1 MFQVLASDTG
11 LEAGL
16 ASGRRLVLRFADFVE
31 QHQKLVLSLYSIL
44 FVLVAEFRS
53 ASKLLWYDELASYL
67 PAKLSMAGLWAF
79 SREGLDVHPPLTSLL
94 VKGMIATVGDNLLTI
109 RLPFI
114 LSYLVMCL
122 CIYRFVSR
130 RCPAVY
136 ALAAMVF
143 PTIAATYYYATEI
156 RGYAVLM
163 GMTGLAL
170 LCWQS
175 ASDGRRHILSV
186 VGLFLSLSLCVCSH
200 YYALFVW
207 IPLGLAELTRIWDR
221 RKVDWPV
228 CLAIMFS
235 TLPLLLFLP
244 AIRAAREAYAATV
257 WNKPSITLS
266 EVGDTYGALLN
277 LSFMPLVGA
286 IALWL
291 VLSRL
296 GPLPD
301 AKPVHVP
308 RAERVLIGT
317 LALLPVFALPLSLLA
332 GAFLPRYVLPSII
345 GVAVFFAFG
354 LVRALGRD
362 RLVGSILAVVFLGWF
377 CLKNGK
383 VVLAGIRMQGA
394 ASASIECYRQQ
405 AWMQELAGNNL
416 PIAATNTPF
425 FLQLQFYAPPMIRSR
440 VIYLVSRK
448 YAMEFDG
455 SDTGDDNMV
464 HFSRRVSLPLVD
476 YDAFV
481 AKNPHFMVCADTASP
496 TWLTEKLLKDGA
508 SLRLRKRE
516 GFVYVYEVYYQASDA
531 TSEHNHK

>member
-1 MFQVLASDTG
+1 
-11 LEAGL
+11 
-16 ASGRRLVLRFADFVE
+16 VE
-31 QHQKLVLSLYSIL
+31 HHQKLILSLYSIL
-44 FVLVAEFRS
+44 FIVVAEFRS
-53 ASKLLWYDELASYL
+53 ASKLLWSDELATYL
-67 PAKLSMAGLWAF
+67 PAKLPLADLWAF
-79 SREGLDVHPPLTSLL
+79 FREGLDVHPPLPSLL
-94 VKGMIATVGDNLLTI
+94 VKGMTAAVGDNLLTV

-114 LSYLVMCL
+114 LSYLLMCL
-122 CIYRFVSR
+122 CIYKFVSR

-136 ALAAMVF
+136 AVAAMVF

-156 RGYAVLM
+156 RGYAFLM

-175 ASDGRRHILSV
+175 ASDGRRRILSI
-186 VGLFLSLSLCVCSH
+186 VGLFLSLSLGVCSH
-200 YYALFVW
+200 YYAVLVW
-207 IPLGLAELTRIWDR
+207 IPLGLAELTRIRDR

-228 CLAIMFS
+228 CLALILS
-235 TLPLLLFLP
+235 TWPVLVLLPS
-244 AIRAAREAYAATV
+244 IRAARGAYAATTY
-257 WNKPSITLS
+257 NKPILSLS

-332 GAFLPRYVLPSII
+332 GAFSTRYILPSII
-345 GVAVFFAFG
+345 GVAIFFAFG
-354 LVRALGRD
+354 LARALGRD
-362 RLVGSILAVVFLGWF
+362 LLVGSVLAVVFLGWF
-377 CLKNGK
+377 CLKQQK
-383 VVLAGIRMQGA
+383 VVLGGIRTGLA
-394 ASASIECYRQQ
+394 AGASIEQSYGHQ
-405 AWMQELAGNNL
+405 AWMRELAGNTL
-416 PIAATNTPF
+416 PIAATNAGF
-425 FLQLQFYAPPMIRSR
+425 FLQLQFYAPPSIRSR
-440 VIYLVSRK
+440 VVYVVSRK
-448 YAMEFDG
+448 HAMELDG

-516 GFVYVYEVYYQASDA
+516 SLVYVYEVYYQASDA
-531 TSEHNHK
+531 ASDHNHN

>member
-16 ASGRRLVLRFADFVE
+16 AFGRRLVLRFADFVE
-31 QHQKLVLSLYSIL
+31 QHQKLVLSLYSVLFIL
-44 FVLVAEFRS
+44 VTEFRS

-79 SREGLDVHPPLTSLL
+79 FREGLDVHPPLTSLL
-94 VKGMIATVGDNLLTI
+94 VKGVIAAVGDNLLTI

-130 RCPAVY
+130 RCPGVY

-156 RGYAVLM
+156 RGYAVLL
-163 GMTGLAL
+163 GMTGVAL

-175 ASDGRRHILSV
+175 ASDSRRRIVSV
-186 VGLFLSLSLCVCSH
+186 VGLFLSLSLCICSH

-228 CLAIMFS
+228 CLALTLS
-235 TLPLLLFLP
+235 TWPLLLFLP
-244 AIRAAREAYAATV
+244 SIRAAREAYAATV
-257 WNKPSITLS
+257 WNKPSISLS

-301 AKPVHVP
+301 SKPVDVP

-332 GAFLPRYVLPSII
+332 GAYLSRYVLPSII
-345 GVAVFFAFG
+345 GIAIFFAFG
-354 LVRALGRD
+354 LARALGRD
-362 RLVGSILAVVFLGWF
+362 RLVGSILAVVFLCWF
-377 CLKNGK
+377 CLKNEK
-383 VVLAGIRMQGA
+383 VVLAGIRMRGA
-394 ASASIECYRQQ
+394 ASASIDSYRQQ
-405 AWMQELAGNNL
+405 AWMRELAGNNL

-425 FLQLQFYAPPMIRSR
+425 FLQVQFYAPPAIRSR
-440 VIYLVSRK
+440 VVYPVSRK

-455 SDTGDDNMV
+455 SDTGDNNMV
-464 HFSRRVSLPLVD
+464 HFSRRLSIPLAD

-481 AKNPHFMVCADTASP
+481 AENPHFMLCADTTWP
-496 TWLTEKLLKDGA
+496 TWLIEKLLQDGA
-508 SLRLRKRE
+508 RLRLLKRE
-516 GFVYVYEVYYQASDA
+516 GTVFVYDVYYRGGVAAFD
-531 TSEHNHK
+531 HDHK